1 MEICE
6 LHQGDDYE
14 QLFDL
19 RTRAFGPVTP
29 AERGRWLAQARYAIA
44 RRAYLAVFDGCRMAG
59 AARFHDMTQWWL
71 GLGVPA
77 AGVASVALAPEDR
90 GKGAGR
96 ALMTALLEHIAAAGY
111 PLSVLYPAT
120 APLYRSVGW
129 ELAGFCYEAVLPTR
143 SLRTITPDP
152 AHRAV
157 LDRAVLDRATPDD
170 TAAVRAVECVVHAS
184 ARDCGPLSW
193 DEVTTRQWLDDERRF
208 GYLGA
213 DGFLAY
219 RWRDGNEE
227 IFVDRAVAGSEAAT
241 RKIWSLLAS
250 CSSIARTVRARVSP
264 AEPFAILM
272 REPDTVLSSV
282 HAWMLRVVDAPAAV
296 AGRGFPAGLDVA
308 VPLRLSDAARP
319 GNGGDWT
326 LAVSGGK
333 GTLERSQTAAAQ
345 PLTLDARGFAALY
358 AGTTLP
364 VLRRSGLA
372 SGGDSDGDALL
383 DAAFAAQPFCL
394 DTF

>member
-1 MEICE
+1 MEC
-6 LHQGDDYE
+6 
-14 QLFDL
+14 
-19 RTRAFGPVTP
+19 A
-29 AERGRWLAQARYAIA
+29 
-44 RRAYLAVFDGCRMAG
+44 
-59 AARFHDMTQWWL
+59 
-71 GLGVPA
+71 
-77 AGVASVALAPEDR
+77 
-90 GKGAGR
+90 
-96 ALMTALLEHIAAAGY
+96 
-111 PLSVLYPAT
+111 
-120 APLYRSVGW
+120 
-129 ELAGFCYEAVLPTR
+129 
-143 SLRTITPDP
+143 
-152 AHRAV
+152 
-157 LDRAVLDRATPDD
+157 
-170 TAAVRAVECVVHAS
+170 VHAS

-208 GYLGA
+208 SYLGA

-227 IFVDRAVAGSEAAT
+227 IFVERAVAGSQAAT
-241 RKIWSLLAS
+241 REIWSLLAS

-264 AEPFAILM
+264 AEPFGILM

-308 VPLRLSDAARP
+308 VPLRLGDAARR

-372 SGGDSDGDALL
+372 SGGDSDGDAVL